1 MEKIMIINASP
12 RAPKSN
18 SQKYAALFE
27 QYSRVPTQ
35 YFNLTKK
42 NHADLCSVIKDFS
55 DLLFVFPLYADGI
68 PSTLLWFLKSL
79 QEYPLQ
85 HKPVVSVLINCGFI
99 EPEQNDVA
107 VEMVRLFCEEN
118 GYPFGSVL
126 RIGSGEAILATPFQ
140 FLVRRKIK
148 KLAKCVA
155 THRRQNL
162 RVTMPITK
170 KMFLRASTI
179 YWVNYG
185 KKNGITK
192 EQMECMQIE
201 NGTFDS

>member
-42 NHADLCSVIKDFS
+42 NHADLCSVMKDFS

-68 PSTLLWFLKSL
+68 PSTLLGFLKSL

-118 GYPFGSVL
+118 GYPFKNREWRGNSCNAVSISGTTQNKKIGKMRGNTPQTKLTCHDAHYQKNVSSGIYHILGEL
-126 RIGSGEAILATPFQ
+126 RQEK
-140 FLVRRKIK
+140 RHYK
-148 KLAKCVA
+148 
-155 THRRQNL
+155 
-162 RVTMPITK
+162 
-170 KMFLRASTI
+170 RA
-179 YWVNYG
+179 
-185 KKNGITK
+185 NG
-192 EQMECMQIE
+192 MYA
-201 NGTFDS
+201 D

>member
-1 MEKIMIINASP
+1 MRMAFLPLCWVFKITSRISP
-12 RAPKSN
+12 T
-18 SQKYAALFE
+18 
-27 QYSRVPTQ
+27 TQ
-35 YFNLTKK
+35 TR
-42 NHADLCSVIKDFS
+42 
-55 DLLFVFPLYADGI
+55 GI
-68 PSTLLWFLKSL
+68 CLDQLW
-79 QEYPLQ
+79 
-85 HKPVVSVLINCGFI
+85 FI

-201 NGTFDS
+201 DGTFDS